1 MDRLSFATL
10 EKLGYSG
17 YLLKDAPER
26 VVQFGEGNFLRAFAD
41 HFIDLMNE
49 KAGFNSKVVL
59 VQPRGGHPEAADR
72 FAEQDG
78 LYTLILR
85 GRENGQPVERKRV
98 ISAASRCL
106 DPKRDWEKLLDC
118 ARNPVLRFV
127 ISNTTEAGIAFDPAC
142 KAEDAPPS
150 AFPAKLTVFLRERW
164 KLGLPGVIILS
175 CELIDHN
182 GQELRRCVNEYV
194 KLWALED
201 EFAAWLE
208 KENIFCST
216 LVDRIVT
223 GSPKADA
230 PRLWEELGYEDQLI
244 DTGEVFAAWVI
255 EGPQSIRDELPFE
268 QAGLPIQVV
277 DDVTPYKQ
285 RKVRILNGAHTSM
298 ILGAYLGGK
307 NIVRDCMQN
316 DAIRGFL
323 EKTMFD
329 EIIPTLDLPKKDL
342 SSFAAS
348 VIDRFDNPYI
358 DHQLLDI
365 ALNSAS
371 KWKARVMP
379 SLTEYVKR
387 AGSLP

>member
-1 MDRLSFATL
+1 M
-10 EKLGYSG
+10 
-17 YLLKDAPER
+17 
-26 VVQFGEGNFLRAFAD
+26 QEGNFRRACAD

-142 KAEDAPPS
+142 KADDAPPS
-150 AFPAKLTVFLRERW
+150 AFPAKLTIFLRERW

-194 KLWALED
+194 KLGSSPVRRRPMRPVSGRSWVMR
-201 EFAAWLE
+201 
-208 KENIFCST
+208 ISSST
-216 LVDRIVT
+216 PERFLPR
-223 GSPKADA
+223 GSSKDPSRSGMNS
-230 PRLWEELGYEDQLI
+230 P
-244 DTGEVFAAWVI
+244 
-255 EGPQSIRDELPFE
+255 
-268 QAGLPIQVV
+268 
-277 DDVTPYKQ
+277 
-285 RKVRILNGAHTSM
+285 LN
-298 ILGAYLGGK
+298 
-307 NIVRDCMQN
+307 RQ
-316 DAIRGFL
+316 
-323 EKTMFD
+323 
-329 EIIPTLDLPKKDL
+329 
-342 SSFAAS
+342 
-348 VIDRFDNPYI
+348 
-358 DHQLLDI
+358 
-365 ALNSAS
+365 
-371 KWKARVMP
+371 
-379 SLTEYVKR
+379 
-387 AGSLP
+387 GSLSRWWTM